1 EATRGRHR
9 LRAGTRLP
17 DCPAAMTPPA
27 AAAPRRRGRKV
38 LIVIIVLLVIA
49 GLLFGLDR
57 AAAAYTAN
65 RIATTLQNEG
75 FPVKPTVSVEGFPF
89 LTQLITRHLQG
100 VEVTAARFPVGPV
113 TANIDVHAQ
122 HITLDSGYQSG
133 TIAQV
138 RGTGLIPFASLAG
151 LPALAGP
158 DRAAD
163 QRRPAA
169 HGQAQREPTGAHGV
183 GHRPGEADG
192 RKPDQPPHRLLQRD
206 SRRAAS
212 PDPRSHP
219 ADTGAPAGAH
229 RALRQGEPAGRGYR
243 RGRKQ
248 REVRP
253 MTGRLAAKGVVVT
266 RGGTGIGRAVPAPP

>member
-1 EATRGRHR
+1 
-9 LRAGTRLP
+9 
-17 DCPAAMTPPA
+17 MTPSA
-27 AAAPRRRGRKV
+27 TAAPRRRGRKV

-57 AAAAYTAN
+57 AAAAYTAS

-151 LPALAGP
+151 LPALAAVPGLHISGDGP
-158 DRAAD
+158 HMVKLSANLQVLTASAIARVKQTAGN
-163 QRRPAA
+163 QISLRIVSSSGIPAA
-169 HGQAQREPTGAHGV
+169 
-183 GHRPGEADG
+183 
-192 RKPDQPPHRLLQRD
+192 LLAPIRD
-206 SRRAAS
+206 LILQIPALPLGLTVHSVRVS
-212 PDPRSHP
+212 PR
-219 ADTGAPAGAH
+219 
-229 RALRQGEPAGRGYR
+229 
-243 RGRKQ
+243 
-248 REVRP
+248 
-253 MTGRLAAKGVVVT
+253 GVV
-266 RGGTGIGRAVPAPP
+266 IGVAGSNVKFGQ